1 MTNAPFYAAIPA
13 DFQYKATQHI
23 AQIVNDAIMHPDNE
37 ATLIVFDTE
46 TPLATSLS
54 AAYQQALPHARAVD
68 IASATNDTILA
79 DFQALPAGSLV
90 VLIQSTHFRLDAYRL
105 RVQLFNLGLKVIEH
119 VHLARMIN
127 AEALIYI
134 ESLAYDSTYYR
145 QTGQRLATAI
155 NHAPNT
161 RIHSGDNAVLQFEG
175 ALETAKLNVG
185 DYRALRNV
193 GGQFPIGEVFTEAQD
208 LTQLNGRACVFV
220 FGDTQFLCN
229 RPETP
234 LTLVIEKGRVV
245 AVENST
251 PHFDD
256 VLTRIRTCEGE
267 VWVREL
273 GLGLNRAFTPTQTV
287 SDIGT
292 FERLCGVHLSLGAK
306 HGSYNKPQFKRKD
319 TRFHIDVFLLTTAV
333 FFGTQNVFE
342 DGRWLV

>member
-1 MTNAPFYAAIPA
+1 
-13 DFQYKATQHI
+13 
-23 AQIVNDAIMHPDNE
+23 
-37 ATLIVFDTE
+37 
-46 TPLATSLS
+46 
-54 AAYQQALPHARAVD
+54 
-68 IASATNDTILA
+68 
-79 DFQALPAGSLV
+79 
-90 VLIQSTHFRLDAYRL
+90 
-105 RVQLFNLGLKVIEH
+105 
-119 VHLARMIN
+119 
-127 AEALIYI
+127 
-134 ESLAYDSTYYR
+134 
-145 QTGQRLATAI
+145 
-155 NHAPNT
+155 
-161 RIHSGDNAVLQFEG
+161 
-175 ALETAKLNVG
+175 
-185 DYRALRNV
+185 
-193 GGQFPIGEVFTEAQD
+193 
-208 LTQLNGRACVFV
+208 VFV

-256 VLTRIRTCEGE
+256 VLARIRASEGE